1 MSSWGTNPSS
11 ADQKPK
17 YLLDNEVTKYR
28 REDAYA
34 SNQGWVMR
42 AGSPAT
48 GNGNLSA
55 SPEILV
61 AIGGLSGISSN
72 AGFKLEQYTHDSV
85 SEVGGLLLDSTDG
98 TANAGDDLLL
108 EMGDGLGTPTIT
120 DIRIISGIPTI
131 DHFLLN
137 GTDGTSTDADD
148 AILLDSTNGTANAGE
163 ALTCEN
169 GEDQTVE
176 VEITWDEAITVAGSP
191 QVTLTNG
198 NQGTGSGRS
207 CVLTYTATG
216 SSANRIRFKAVDIQV
231 SLTDVLTY
239 GATDQ
244 VGLNSGTLSDT
255 EMGGTA
261 VPAFLDI
268 SGFTA
273 ITQTIVP
280 N

>member
-1 MSSWGTNPSS
+1 MASWGTNPDS
-11 ADQKPK
+11 ADQKPNYLREQGVGK
-17 YLLDNEVTKYR
+17 YLVD
-28 REDAYA
+28 DSYA

-48 GNGNLSA
+48 GNGNINA

-61 AIGGLSGISSN
+61 AIGGLSGIAAN
-72 AGFKLEQYTHDSV
+72 AGFKLEIQSDFP
-85 SEVGGLLLDSTDG
+85 EGGGILLDSTDG

-131 DHFLLN
+131 DHFLQ
-137 GTDGTSTDADD
+137 DTSGDEND

-169 GEDQTVE
+169 GQDQTVE
-176 VEITWDEAITVAGSP
+176 VEITWDESITVAGSP
-191 QVTLTNG
+191 QVTLVNG
-198 NQGTGSGRS
+198 NEGTGSGRA

-216 SSANRIRFKAVDIQV
+216 SSANRKRFTAVNIEV

-239 GATDQ
+239 GAADQ
-244 VGLNSGTLSDT
+244 LALNSGTLSDT
-255 EMGGTA
+255 EMGGTT
-261 VPAFLDI
+261 VPAFIDI

>member
-1 MSSWGTNPSS
+1 MSSWGTDPSS

-34 SNQGWVMR
+34 STQGWVMR

-61 AIGGLSGISSN
+61 AIGGLSGIALN
-72 AGFKLEQYTHDSV
+72 AGFKLEQYTHASV
-85 SEVGGLLLDSTDG
+85 SDVGGIILNSTDG

-131 DHFLLN
+131 DHFLQN
-137 GTDGTSTDADD
+137 TSADEND
-148 AILLDSTNGTANAGE
+148 AILLNSTDGTANAGD

-198 NQGTGSGRS
+198 NEGTGTGRA

-255 EMGGTA
+255 EMGGTT
-261 VPAFLDI
+261 VPAFRDI

>member
-1 MSSWGTNPSS
+1 MASWGTNPDS
-11 ADQKPK
+11 ADQKPNYLREQGVGK
-17 YLLDNEVTKYR
+17 YLVD
-28 REDAYA
+28 DSYA

-48 GNGNLSA
+48 GNGNINA

-61 AIGGLSGISSN
+61 AIGGLSGIAAN
-72 AGFKLEQYTHDSV
+72 AGFKLEIQSDFP
-85 SEVGGLLLDSTDG
+85 EGGGILLDSTDG

-131 DHFLLN
+131 DHFLQ
-137 GTDGTSTDADD
+137 DTSGDEND

-169 GEDQTVE
+169 GQDQTVE

-198 NQGTGSGRS
+198 NEGTGTGRA

-216 SSANRIRFKAVDIQV
+216 SSANRKRFKAVDIEV
-231 SLTDVLTY
+231 SLADVLTY
-239 GATDQ
+239 GADDQ
-244 VGLNSGTLSDT
+244 VSLNSGTLSDT
-255 EMGGTA
+255 EMGSTS

-268 SGFTA
+268 SDFSA

>member
-1 MSSWGTNPSS
+1 MSSWGTDPSS

-28 REDAYA
+28 REDSYA
-34 SNQGWVMR
+34 SIQGWVMR

-48 GNGNLSA
+48 GNGNINA

-61 AIGGLSGISSN
+61 AIGGLSGISLN

-131 DHFLLN
+131 DHFLQ
-137 GTDGTSTDADD
+137 DTSGDEND

-169 GEDQTVE
+169 GQDQTVE

-198 NQGTGSGRS
+198 NEGTGTGRA

-216 SSANRIRFKAVDIQV
+216 SSANRKRFKAVDIEV
-231 SLTDVLTY
+231 SLADVLTY
-239 GATDQ
+239 GADDQ
-244 VGLNSGTLSDT
+244 VSLNSGTLSDT
-255 EMGGTA
+255 EMGSTS

-268 SGFTA
+268 SDFSA

>member
-1 MSSWGTNPSS
+1 MSSWGTDPSS

-17 YLLDNEVTKYR
+17 YLLDNEVTKYS

-34 SNQGWVMR
+34 STQGWVMR

-61 AIGGLSGISSN
+61 AIGGLSGIALN
-72 AGFKLEQYTHDSV
+72 AGFKLEQYTHASV
-85 SEVGGLLLDSTDG
+85 SDVGGIILDSTDG

-120 DIRIISGIPTI
+120 DIRIVSGIPTI
-131 DHFLLN
+131 DHFLQN
-137 GTDGTSTDADD
+137 TSADEND
-148 AILLDSTNGTANAGE
+148 AILLNSTDGTANAGD

-198 NQGTGSGRS
+198 NEGTGTGRA